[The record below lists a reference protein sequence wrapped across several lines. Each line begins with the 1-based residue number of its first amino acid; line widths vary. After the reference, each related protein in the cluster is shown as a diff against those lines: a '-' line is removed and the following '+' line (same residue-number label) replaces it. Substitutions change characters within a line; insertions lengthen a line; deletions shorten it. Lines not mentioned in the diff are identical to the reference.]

1 MNKTKNELLQSCIE
15 QFEHIDLTNENKTLA
30 TTKSLVMEI
39 KKALYIPV
47 VSISLLKKYIQHV
60 ENCEGVNF
68 VSDIGSPWS
77 GIEFSKEEKALLEKL
92 DKEIEESNE
101 C

>member
-1 MNKTKNELLQSCIE
+1 MDFKEILNRKIEHYGKTEAAYEFAAEEYANKLIKEAQTE
-15 QFEHIDLTNENKTLA
+15 QL
-30 TTKSLVMEI
+30 
-39 KKALYIPV
+39 ALYG
-47 VSISLLKKYIQHV
+47 VSISLLKKYMQHV

-68 VSDIGSPWS
+68 VSDIGMSWS